1 MMKKLLLCVLVL
13 AVGLGVRAET
23 SVWKVESDSSVL
35 YLGGTFHLLRASDF
49 PLPAEFDAA
58 YADSDS
64 LIFETDL
71 GRLQDPSV
79 QQLMMSKGSLDGE
92 TLADV
97 LSPEVYEK
105 LSTSCVKVGVPIE
118 ALKGFKPSLVI
129 MTIAMMELQKLG
141 ISQEGVDM
149 LFYSKGKQDGKEIG
163 QLETVEEQIDFIC
176 SMGEGN
182 EDEFVSHSIRDMDNT
197 KEIILPMLAAWKSG
211 NRSEM
216 EKTITG
222 EMKQDFPKIYKT
234 LLVDRNNNWLPKIEV
249 FFESTEKEFVLVGAG
264 HLVGD
269 DGILKKLEE
278 RGYKVEQ
285 LDSE

>member
-1 MMKKLLLCVLVL
+1 
-13 AVGLGVRAET
+13 
-23 SVWKVESDSSVL
+23 
-35 YLGGTFHLLRASDF
+35 
-49 PLPAEFDAA
+49 
-58 YADSDS
+58 
-64 LIFETDL
+64 
-71 GRLQDPSV
+71 
-79 QQLMMSKGSLDGE
+79 
-92 TLADV
+92 
-97 LSPEVYEK
+97 
-105 LSTSCVKVGVPIE
+105 
-118 ALKGFKPSLVI
+118 
-129 MTIAMMELQKLG
+129 
-141 ISQEGVDM
+141 
-149 LFYSKGKQDGKEIG
+149 
-163 QLETVEEQIDFIC
+163 
-176 SMGEGN
+176 
-182 EDEFVSHSIRDMDNT
+182 
-197 KEIILPMLAAWKSG
+197 MLAAWKSG